1 MKKILS
7 VLLCAVLLIL
17 CGCAADRKS
26 GTMTITVFEAGKADA
41 ILIET
46 EAGSVMI
53 DTGLE
58 ENSEELLAQLAE
70 RNVSSLQALII
81 THFDKDHVGGADDV
95 LERLAVSHVYSSYIT
110 KSSDDI
116 DEYEAA
122 LQASG
127 LNAVVINGTQKFTL
141 GGAVFEIYG
150 ASDSFEEDESNNSSL
165 IVRVTFGAKT
175 YLFMGDAQDERIEE
189 FLTYGITDA
198 DFLKVPYHG
207 HAQDTLKDLISALTP
222 EVSVITNGTDEPAQK
237 EIAETASLLK
247 ESGSSVY
254 MTSEGTVTIE
264 CKEESFTV
272 SQ

>member
-7 VLLCAVLLIL
+7 VLLCTVLLIL

-81 THFDKDHVGGADDV
+81 SHFDKDHVGGADDV
-95 LERLAVSHVYSSYIT
+95 LDTLAVSRVYTSYIT

-122 LQASG
+122 LRESG
-127 LNAVVINGTQKFTL
+127 LNAVVISGTQKFTL
-141 GGAVFEIYG
+141 GGAVFEIFG
-150 ASDSFEEDESNNSSL
+150 ASDSYEKDGSNNSSL
-165 IVRVTFGAKT
+165 IVRITYGAKT
-175 YLFMGDAQDERIEE
+175 YLFMGDAQDERITE
-189 FLTYGITDA
+189 FLSYGITDT

-207 HAQDTLKDLISALTP
+207 HTQDTLHDLFDALKP
-222 EVSVITNGTDEPAQK
+222 EVSVITNGASEPSQK

-254 MTSEGTVTIE
+254 LTSLGTVTIE
-264 CKEESFTV
+264 CTPESFTV

>member
-1 MKKILS
+1 MKKTLS
-7 VLLCAVLLIL
+7 VFLCAVLLIL

-26 GTMTITVFEAGKADA
+26 GTMTISVFEAGKADA

-81 THFDKDHVGGADDV
+81 SHFDKDHVGGADDV
-95 LERLAVSHVYSSYIT
+95 LDTLAVSRVYTSYIT

-122 LQASG
+122 LRESG
-127 LNAVVINGTQKFTL
+127 LNAVVISGTQKLTL
-141 GGAVFEIYG
+141 GGAVFEIFG
-150 ASDSFEEDESNNSSL
+150 ASDSYEKDESNNSSL
-165 IVRVTFGAKT
+165 IVRITYGAKT
-175 YLFMGDAQDERIEE
+175 YLFMGDAQDERITE
-189 FLTYGITDA
+189 FLSYGITDT

-207 HAQDTLKDLISALTP
+207 HTQDTLHDLFDALKP
-222 EVSVITNGTDEPAQK
+222 EVSVITNGASEPSQK
-237 EIAETASLLK
+237 EIAETALLLK

-254 MTSEGTVTIE
+254 LTSLGTVTIE
-264 CKEESFTV
+264 CTPESFTV